1 MDSDMTKV
9 WEFVAQRCA
18 EHGIDDSHGLIHS
31 KATVMWAKLLL
42 DSFEDVSAE
51 ERKFALYGA
60 ALHDMCDSKYMDVS
74 AGQAQIRSWLLDSAG
89 GWSVEDADALIG
101 VIGTTSYSKL
111 KKACVVGEDGKVV
124 IVYPEHGKW
133 QRAYHIIRHADLL
146 DAYIVERCMLYNEHI
161 YPTMSAEESWARVIR
176 IFDDRVFKYV
186 SDGWLFYPAALA
198 LVPELE
204 AAARDDI
211 RLRVR
216 RPR

>member
-1 MDSDMTKV
+1 M
-9 WEFVAQRCA
+9 
-18 EHGIDDSHGLIHS
+18 G
-31 KATVMWAKLLL
+31 LL
-42 DSFEDVSAE
+42 DSFDDIYAN
-51 ERKFALYGA
+51 ERKFTLYGA
-60 ALHDMCDSKYMDVS
+60 ALHDMCDSKYMDVTT
-74 AGQAQIRSWLLDSAG
+74 GQAQIRNWLLDAAG
-89 GWSVEDADALIG
+89 DWSTEDADALIS

-111 KKACVVGEDGKVV
+111 KKACAVGEDGKVM

-161 YPTMSAEESWARVIR
+161 YPDMPVEDSWARVIR

-186 SDGWLFYPAALA
+186 SDGWLFYPSALA

-216 RPR
+216 RRQRL